1 MLQSLIMTVLL
12 NYPAYLYNRKLSI
25 PLICERYIMLDWIA
39 GLPSYDLCLDQLIHD
54 DITVKIQDQH
64 VAIKDIINYM
74 RQNNQFG

>member
-1 MLQSLIMTVLL
+1 
-12 NYPAYLYNRKLSI
+12 
-25 PLICERYIMLDWIA
+25 MLDWIA